1 MKQVKQAFQ
10 ALQAAYHR
18 RRIAQIQRKMERH
31 HLRGAALSSEKM
43 VRWSE
48 LISKHCVH
56 LM

>member
-1 MKQVKQAFQ
+1 MKQVKQAFRTFR
-10 ALQAAYHR
+10 AAYHR

-48 LISKHCVH
+48 RISKHCVH

>member
-10 ALQAAYHR
+10 ALRAAYHR